1 MIIRF
6 SNGESASIKSFAVK
20 KEVIYIEVISRFMSG
35 KLLMFAKLS
44 LKSFVYE
51 VVETFCFQKKH
62 VKKIYEKYKIER
74 VEIFYILTDTD
85 STLLKIIS
93 VSDPSSNVLESK
105 YRHILFEVISTS
117 DTYKGIDS
125 SHQFWDIFSLR
136 KEDKE
141 KN

>member
-44 LKSFVYE
+44 LKSFVYK

-85 STLLKIIS
+85 SI
-93 VSDPSSNVLESK
+93 
-105 YRHILFEVISTS
+105 
-117 DTYKGIDS
+117 
-125 SHQFWDIFSLR
+125 
-136 KEDKE
+136 
-141 KN
+141 